1 MSEKITARQF
11 HQADGVGDWRVV
23 GGGAST
29 FYPTDSFATAAR
41 LVQALAEIP
50 AVAGRA
56 PDVDLRPDGVFLSLF
71 TTAPDPDGLSS
82 EDVTL
87 ARLISAAAAEL
98 GLTAAAAEL
107 SNTVL
112 VIDALDV
119 STVEPFWRA
128 VLGYTSDD
136 GELLDPY
143 RRSPVVC
150 FQPMDAPRPQRNR
163 VHLDV
168 WVPLDQAASRV
179 ARAIAAGGILVSDA
193 MAPSWWVLA
202 DAEGNE
208 ACVATWTGTDGLG
221 YP

>member
-1 MSEKITARQF
+1 MPEKITARQF
-11 HQADGVGDWRVV
+11 HQAEALTDWRVV

-29 FYPTDSFATAAR
+29 FYRTDSFATAAR
-41 LVQALAEIP
+41 LIQALAELP
-50 AVAGRA
+50 AVATRA
-56 PDVDLRPDGVFLSLF
+56 PDMDLRPDGVFVSLF
-71 TTAPDPDGLSS
+71 TTSPGPDGLSS
-82 EDVTL
+82 EDITL
-87 ARLISAAAAEL
+87 AGQISAAAAEL
-98 GLTAAAAEL
+98 GLTAAPAEL

-112 VIDALDV
+112 VIDALDP
-119 STVEPFWRA
+119 TKVEPFWRA

-150 FQPMDAPRPQRNR
+150 FQEMDAPRPQRNR

-168 WVPLDQAASRV
+168 WVPLDQAESRV
-179 ARAIAAGGILVSDA
+179 TKAIAAGGRLVSDA
-193 MAPSWWVLA
+193 KAPSWWILA